1 MLAGFFPVGVFALVL
16 LWAMGEW
23 GVMTGIFAGTS
34 LGAVIAWGL
43 TRLIAAYRVVQWIA
57 AGAIGLLLTVVV
69 LSLF

>member
-1 MLAGFFPVGVFALVL
+1 MLAGFLPVGVFALVL

-23 GVMTGIFAGTS
+23 GVMTGIFAGTA

-43 TRLIAAYRVVQWIA
+43 TRLIAAYPLVQWIA